1 MSNCPQTCPFCGAN
15 VLIPQ
20 RFGVLECICKT
31 CGGKFLWV
39 TPHPRRH
46 TPSWHLMM
54 KPVLGVHPRAVPAAE
69 LDEIVTEQREFL
81 ERLATNR
88 AAPILRVARPA
99 TGFASR
105 LFLWLVNLPGLQLWY
120 LRATLR
126 RVIAAAKEEMAERRR
141 FERMLE
147 AGDRSA
153 MAMKRV
159 GDAFERYV
167 GRIFED
173 RGYTVW
179 YHGLGIL
186 DGGIDLVFRSKSE
199 TLLVQC
205 KYFTAN
211 RSVDLET
218 VRALLFAVDRYRSHH
233 TNSGGTPVRP
243 VITTTSTLTYSARRE
258 ALIRGVKVLEN
269 VPFSGDWRQW

>member
-1 MSNCPQTCPFCGAN
+1 M
-15 VLIPQ
+15 
-20 RFGVLECICKT
+20 LECVCKT

-39 TPHPRRH
+39 TPHPSRR
-46 TPSWHLMM
+46 TPSWHLMT

-69 LDEIVTEQREFL
+69 LDEIVTEQGEFL

-88 AAPILRVARPA
+88 ATRILPVARPT
-99 TGFASR
+99 TGIASR

-126 RVIAAAKEEMAERRR
+126 RVIAAAEEELAERRK

-153 MAMKRV
+153 VAMKRV

-167 GRIFED
+167 GRMFED
-173 RGYTVW
+173 RGYMVR
-179 YHGLGIL
+179 YHGLGML
-186 DGGIDLVFRSKSE
+186 DGGIDLVCRSKSE

-211 RSVDLET
+211 RRVDLET
-218 VRALLFAVDRYRSHH
+218 VRALLFAVDRYRTHN
-233 TNSGGTPVRP
+233 TNSGGAPVRP
-243 VITTTSTLTYSARRE
+243 VIATTSTLTYSARRE
-258 ALIRGVKVLEN
+258 ARVRHVKVLETI
-269 VPFSGDWRQW
+269 PFSGDWRRW